1 MAPRAGKA
9 ITVISRAG
17 SDNRGFSLLELLL
30 VLILLGLSSLVV
42 LPTIDRGLRERQV
55 RRSALTLA
63 AVARELRNRALYEG
77 IPQRLILKVSDN
89 SYMAARDHEIQ
100 LPPDVKFSRVAGG
113 ETLDSSIR
121 QFIFF
126 PNGSSLAGEIIVSGG
141 QNATSYAVRL
151 QPLTGRIDIVRG
163 DPS

>member
-1 MAPRAGKA
+1 MGPRAGKA

-17 SDNRGFSLLELLL
+17 SDSRGFSLLELLL

-55 RRSALTLA
+55 RRSALALA

-77 IPQRLILKVSDN
+77 IPQRLVLNVSDN
-89 SYMAARDHEIQ
+89 SYLAGRDHEIQ
-100 LPPDVKFSRVAGG
+100 LPADVKFSHIAGG
-113 ETLDSSIR
+113 ETLENSVR

-126 PNGSSLAGEIIVSGG
+126 PNGSSVAGEIIVSGG
-141 QNATSYAVRL
+141 QNATSYSVRL

-163 DPS
+163 DKS

>member
-1 MAPRAGKA
+1 MGPRAGKA

-17 SDNRGFSLLELLL
+17 SDKRGFSLLELLL
-30 VLILLGLSSLVV
+30 VFILLGLSSLVV

-55 RRSALTLA
+55 RRSALALA

-77 IPQRLILKVSDN
+77 IPQRLVLNVSDN
-89 SYMAARDHEIQ
+89 SYLVGRDHEVQ
-100 LPPDVKFSRVAGG
+100 LPADVKFSHIAGG
-113 ETLDSSIR
+113 ETLESSVR

-126 PNGSSLAGEIIVSGG
+126 PNGSSVAGEIMVSGG
-141 QNATSYAVRL
+141 RNATSYSVRL

-163 DPS
+163 DKS